1 MFHWPCSQ
9 HRPSGYTQN
18 DFYTSCLFPFSLRKG
33 LNIRVNPGPR
43 ISKRDVFFKIFPDI
57 SEKKGSFFLNNDENN
72 YSDNLYQ
79 HFDNK
84 KHIVWLLAIDFSKI

>member
-1 MFHWPCSQ
+1 MLVPI
-9 HRPSGYTQN
+9 
-18 DFYTSCLFPFSLRKG
+18 FSEKG
-33 LNIRVNPGPR
+33 LNIRVNLGPR
-43 ISKRDVFFKIFPDI
+43 ISKKGMFFFKFFTDI

-79 HFDNK
+79 HFDIK